1 MAAIGIDLGNAN
13 TRVAVFRND
22 WFYMIPHEGQS
33 MMPSV
38 VAFTDRGR
46 LIGQAAKTQA
56 NIDPRNAVFG
66 ALKFLGA
73 IKYLGLKYNDNSVQS
88 ILNMEH
94 LPFEVT
100 QNLSAPGD
108 ERLPLFKV
116 LHKNAWVE
124 FSPVE
129 ILAMILKRAKKD
141 AESYLGQTVEHAVIT
156 IPTSF
161 DYNQRFAVKDA
172 ATIAGI
178 NSQLLVHASTAA
190 LSDLAYTQKIPR
202 ERNVLVCDIGARYY
216 DVTLATLEEGIQDI
230 KAVAGVLYD
239 LNEAGEGY
247 DMRLLNLAINAF
259 ERQHPKTKG
268 SGDIRQNLRAMRR
281 LKAACENVKR
291 QLSSAQEAVIEVEEL
306 HAGRDFRLSVSRTR
320 FEELI
325 QDLVQ
330 ALIDPI
336 ERVLRDAKMDKKSI
350 DEIVLIGG
358 SSRIPKIRNVISAFF
373 DNKEPLLCLNP
384 EETSARGAAVYAAI
398 YFGDTTSRFT
408 KEALLLDVTPKSLG
422 IETAGGVMTALTKR
436 NTTIPTKKSEVF
448 DTAEGQ
454 RHDFFVTVFEG
465 ERARTKDNLQLGEVK
480 ISMPPAPRDRQG
492 VEVLFFVD
500 RHCLLNVT
508 LMDKSTG
515 KEESVAMDGW
525 SERSFNRLTKS
536 KLESL
541 VAAEEKMGAED
552 DLEQR
557 RIEARNTLEGLLY
570 SVQEWTRS
578 VHQARNVE
586 DVLVVNQLSRIVDGT
601 LFWMDSY
608 PLATLSEFES
618 RTEQLRKLEKE
629 ANKEHTDQTEQED
642 EDVPRRTPSGAA
654 NRSAEREEQR
664 GPSPPTHDHVT
675 SSTSTQKQN
684 SSFHATV
691 ADDLDRRAD
700 FDVHEVDTR
709 TIREPSGSMP
719 STEEHSNND
728 ERSPPAEGM
737 QGLQPLRKIL
747 AHEKAQSIER
757 SSTPRTSERGLAAL
771 FDTSNE
777 SNHTYTD
784 SEFNQI
790 STYLKNTGQPDWS
803 QVPRLYTVLRQIDG
817 LDLLEVFIQQGI
829 TDIWF
834 PFGQTT
840 LPRVLSPSVKA
851 NFLKYQD
858 VVLSKSLLFEKNPD
872 RRHTAFL
879 KDEPL
884 PYEVVGK
891 LGAGA
896 HGQVDKVM
904 STVSHREYARKLFQR
919 VRGMRKEAIKSFLTE
934 LQVLKRIRHYHCVEL
949 VQSYTDPKYF
959 ALIMA
964 PVGDCNLLEYYSI
977 ALSDPDKSSL
987 LRSFFGC
994 LANALQYLHSIKI
1007 RHRDIKPHNILVK
1020 GDRVFL
1026 TDFGIALDWE
1036 ELSKSTTTADS
1047 GKTWL
1052 YAAPEVARYEKRN
1065 TSADIW
1071 SLGCV
1076 FMEVATTLKG
1086 LPLSAMRNFFEQET
1100 GNHRFYANISR
1111 LTGWIDVCR
1120 QSGLEKDDV
1129 VFDWALLMLEEDPT
1143 KRPTAASLH
1152 HDINAECARQGVP
1165 FSGTCCMEAGES
1177 SGYEDESGDEAWD
1190 MGADE
1195 VTVTPDRAPEYA

>member
-33 MMPSV
+33 MMPSI
-38 VAFTDRGR
+38 VAFIDRGR
-46 LIGQAAKTQA
+46 LVGQTAKTQA
-56 NIDPRNAVFG
+56 NIDPRNAISG

-73 IKYLGLKYNDNSVQS
+73 VQYLGLKYNDNSVQ
-88 ILNMEH
+88 NMINTEE

-100 QNLSAPGD
+100 KNLSAP
-108 ERLPLFKV
+108 EEEQLPLFKV
-116 LHKNAWVE
+116 RHKNVWVK

-141 AESYLGQTVEHAVIT
+141 AETYLGQPVKHAVIT

-161 DYNQRFAVKDA
+161 DYTQRFAVKDA

-178 NSQLLVHASTAA
+178 DTLLLIHASTAA
-190 LSDLAYTQKIPR
+190 LSDLAYTQKIPE

-216 DVTLATLEEGIQDI
+216 DVTLATLEEGIHEV
-230 KAVAGVLYD
+230 KAVSGAFSS
-239 LNEAGEGY
+239 LNEAGESY
-247 DMRLLNLAINAF
+247 DMRLLNYAINAF
-259 ERQHPKTKG
+259 EREHPKDFG
-268 SGDIRQNLRAMRR
+268 SGGIRQNLRAVRR
-281 LKAACENVKR
+281 LKAACEDVKR
-291 QLSSAQEAVIEVEEL
+291 QLSSTQEAVIEIEEL
-306 HAGRDFRLSVSRTR
+306 HAGKDFRLSVSRTK

-325 QDLVQ
+325 QDLVRS
-330 ALIDPI
+330 LLDPI

-350 DEIVLIGG
+350 DDVVLIGG
-358 SSRIPKIRNVISAFF
+358 SSRIPKIRNFISAFF
-373 DNKEPLLCLNP
+373 DNKEPNLCLNP
-384 EETSARGAAVYAAI
+384 EETSARGAAVFAAI
-398 YFGDTTSRFT
+398 YSRDTTSRFT
-408 KEALLLDVTPKSLG
+408 DDILLLDVTPKSLG
-422 IETAGGVMTALTKR
+422 IETEGGVMTALVKR

-448 DTAEGQ
+448 NTSEGQ
-454 RHDFFVTVFEG
+454 RHNFLVTVFEG
-465 ERARTKDNLQLGEVK
+465 ERARTKDNVQLGEAK
-480 ISMPPAPRDRQG
+480 ITIPPVSQDRQG
-492 VEVLFFVD
+492 VEVTFDVD
-500 RHCLLNVT
+500 RHCLVNVT
-508 LMDKSTG
+508 LKDMSTG
-515 KEESVAMDGW
+515 KKQNVKMDGW
-525 SERSFNRLTKS
+525 SDRSFKRLTKS
-536 KLESL
+536 EIESS
-541 VAAEEKMGAED
+541 VAAEEKMEAED

-557 RIEARNTLEGLLY
+557 RIEARNTLEELLY
-570 SVQEWTRS
+570 SIQAWIRS
-578 VHQARNVE
+578 VHQARRVE
-586 DVLVVNQLSRIVDGT
+586 DGPTVNRLSSIVDGT
-601 LFWMDSY
+601 LSWMDSD

-629 ANKEHTDQTEQED
+629 ATEEQTDSTERKD
-642 EDVPRRTPSGAA
+642 EDVFRRTHSRAE
-654 NRSAEREEQR
+654 NRSAEREEQ
-664 GPSPPTHDHVT
+664 GVPSSHTRDHVS
-675 SSTSTQKQN
+675 SSTSTQKQRA
-684 SSFHATV
+684 SFHATV
-691 ADDLDRRAD
+691 ADDLDRGAN
-700 FDVHEVDTR
+700 FGVQEAGIK
-709 TIREPSGSMP
+709 TIKESSGPVP
-719 STEEHSNND
+719 STEEHSGND
-728 ERSPPAEGM
+728 EHFSPMERMLHRKVLAYDRT
-737 QGLQPLRKIL
+737 QG
-747 AHEKAQSIER
+747 IER

-771 FDTSNE
+771 FNTSDEN
-777 SNHTYTD
+777 SRTYTD

-803 QVPRLYTVLRQIDG
+803 QVPRLYTVLRLIDG

-840 LPRVLSPSVKA
+840 LPRVLSPSIKA

-858 VVLSKSLLFEKNPD
+858 VVLSKSLLFEKNPE

-919 VRGMRKEAIKSFLTE
+919 VRGMRKDAIKSFLTE
-934 LQVLKRIRHYHCVEL
+934 LQVLKRIQHYHCVEL

-959 ALIMA
+959 ALIMS

-977 ALSDPDKSSL
+977 ALNDPDKSSL

-1076 FMEVATTLKG
+1076 FMEIATTLKG
-1086 LPLSAMRNFFEQET
+1086 HSLSAMRNFFEQET
-1100 GNHRFYANISR
+1100 GNYRFYANISL
-1111 LTGWIDVCR
+1111 LTSWIDVCR

-1152 HDINAECARQGVP
+1152 HDINTESVRQGVP

-1177 SGYEDESGDEAWD
+1177 SSFEDESGDEAWD

-1195 VTVTPDRAPEYA
+1195 MTVTPEKAPEYA